1 MCDLVCEV
9 DIPDAECEVGHVV
22 PHLGHGVGLLG
33 GVQGALSIMSLCHH
47 VMCHRVMCHR
57 VMRCY
62 LEAGDGHVVL
72 LGVEAAE
79 AQVVVQL
86 SSRYPHLRAL
96 SHIPPWKD
104 NC

>member
-57 VMRCY
+57 VMLPGGR
-62 LEAGDGHVVL
+62 
-72 LGVEAAE
+72 
-79 AQVVVQL
+79 
-86 SSRYPHLRAL
+86 
-96 SHIPPWKD
+96 
-104 NC
+104 